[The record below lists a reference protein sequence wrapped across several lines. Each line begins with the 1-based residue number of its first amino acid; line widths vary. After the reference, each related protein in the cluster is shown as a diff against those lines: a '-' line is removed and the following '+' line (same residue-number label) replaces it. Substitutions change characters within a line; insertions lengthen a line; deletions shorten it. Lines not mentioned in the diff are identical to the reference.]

1 MSSTKEAI
9 YKKKSKRSKSKKVV
23 MGISDP
29 PFISR
34 GGPDA
39 HYYPPDVRNEIRDY
53 LGGSS
58 IKLQDRNG
66 EGNGPF
72 ISEYQEQN

>member
-1 MSSTKEAI
+1 
-9 YKKKSKRSKSKKVV
+9 

-34 GGPDA
+34 DGPDA
-39 HYYPPDVRNEIRDY
+39 HYFPPDARNAIRDY

-72 ISEYQEQN
+72 ISEY